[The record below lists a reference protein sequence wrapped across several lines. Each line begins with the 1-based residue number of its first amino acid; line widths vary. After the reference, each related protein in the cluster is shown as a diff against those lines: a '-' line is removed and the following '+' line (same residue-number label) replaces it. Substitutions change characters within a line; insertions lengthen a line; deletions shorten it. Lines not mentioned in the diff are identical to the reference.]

1 MSFFYNQLQETA
13 SSCRDDII
21 LVMGD
26 LNARVRNNITNREEV
41 IGTFGIGV
49 LNDNG
54 ERLCEF
60 GSAIG

>member
-1 MSFFYNQLQETA
+1 
-13 SSCRDDII
+13 
-21 LVMGD
+21 MGD
-26 LNARVRNNITNREEV
+26 LNARVRNNNTNREKV

-60 GSAIG
+60 GSANG